1 MSRLQEGLPRIVCV
15 IGPTGSGKNSL
26 ALRISEVF
34 PLEIINFDSRQVYS
48 DLPIITA
55 QPSQREKKLCP
66 HHLYGFLGLNEKINA
81 GRFTD
86 MARQAV
92 TKVSA
97 RGRIPFLVG
106 GTGLYLRSLIYGL
119 ADIPNVPENIQNELE
134 NECRAAGIQS
144 LHERLREV
152 DPGYSRTITSKDR
165 HKIIRA
171 LGVYMASGKP
181 FSRWHLEQNKT
192 PFYNALKLGIHWELD
207 QLTPVLEKRI
217 SIMIRNGAVEEVE
230 KAWQKSGYDPLCPAF
245 SGIGCRELISCI
257 QGKTDLKQSV
267 DLWLKNT
274 RAYAKRQ
281 LTWFRN
287 EPGIAWVGPEDTVKG
302 VDLVEK
308 FLEKSGSKART

>member
-1 MSRLQEGLPRIVCV
+1 MNDLMQGSPRIVCV
-15 IGPTGSGKNSL
+15 IGPTGSGKNNL
-26 ALRISEVF
+26 ALRMSEFF

-55 QPSQREKKLCP
+55 QPSEEDKKVCP
-66 HHLYGFLGLNEKINA
+66 HHLYGFLGLCEKINA

-92 TKVSA
+92 REVCA
-97 RGRIPFLVG
+97 GGGIPFLVG

-119 ADIPNVPENIQNELE
+119 ADIPAVPENIQDELE
-134 NECRAAGIQS
+134 NECRAAGVQT
-144 LHERLREV
+144 LYQRLSAA
-152 DPGYSRTITSKDR
+152 DPDYSRTITSKDR
-165 HKIIRA
+165 QKIIRA

-192 PFYNALKLGIHWELD
+192 PFCNALKLGIHWELD
-207 QLTPVLEKRI
+207 QLTPLLEKRI
-217 SIMIRNGAVEEVE
+217 SIMIRNQAVEEVE
-230 KAWQKSGYDPLCPAF
+230 KAWQKSGHDPSCPAF

-287 EPGIAWVGPEDTVKG
+287 EPGIAWIGPGDTLKG
-302 VDLVEK
+302 VDLVK
-308 FLEKSGSKART
+308 NFLKKSGSKA